1 MKLREDRIFWQKVQD
16 EIIILDL
23 DRSTYFRLNGTGT
36 FLWELL
42 REPDSEDQ
50 MVQALMGRYDVDE
63 ARAQE
68 DVRAF
73 VETLTA
79 NGFLEI

>member
-1 MKLREDRIFWQKVQD
+1 MKLREDRVFWQKVQD

-23 DRSTYFRLNGTGT
+23 DRSTYSRLNGSGT

-42 REPDSEDQ
+42 RESFSEDD
-50 MVQALMGRYDVDE
+50 MVDALMRRYDVDG

-73 VETLTA
+73 VETLKA
-79 NGFLEI
+79 NGLLET